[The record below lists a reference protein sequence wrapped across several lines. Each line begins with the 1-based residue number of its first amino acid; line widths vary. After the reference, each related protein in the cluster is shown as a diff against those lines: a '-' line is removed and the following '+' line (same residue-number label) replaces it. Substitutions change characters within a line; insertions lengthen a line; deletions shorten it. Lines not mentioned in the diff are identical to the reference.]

1 MISLL
6 HTIHR
11 SWWFRVFFVK
21 ITGYL
26 KNSLAQNTYTND
38 NLWNVCRI
46 VSIVSSLPLL
56 AAVLS
61 CHTTYLFALG
71 VPCQHK
77 TSRQFYQYSTLFL
90 PTAILSNPKHFKVSF
105 QTASLKVPL
114 NTLSKSAIQTAAW
127 HHLSWKYY
135 PF

>member
-6 HTIHR
+6 HTIHKILVI
-11 SWWFRVFFVK
+11 WVFFVK
-21 ITGYL
+21 ITGDL
-26 KNSLAQNTYTND
+26 KNSLVQNAYTND

-46 VSIVSSLPLL
+46 VSIVPSLPLL

-114 NTLSKSAIQTAAW
+114 NTLSKSAIKAAAW